1 MKGEEFRML
10 QIKDKKIWYVI
21 VLYGLCSIVFH
32 LYFMDLTMGDDPYYT
47 EVLRDITMKEF
58 LVKRWTKWSSRLLM
72 EIACAWII
80 PLPAWIWM
88 GLDVVASMVLAYA
101 LLGMFYHKK
110 TAAYSIAFAGG
121 LLFLYD
127 FRDMNTAG
135 WMTTTIFYWW
145 ALVTGFVA
153 FIPIYLDYKKETV
166 KPWMYVWAILCSI
179 YAANLEVVTIAF
191 VCTSIYMLTL
201 YKWEGRKAPKYLYY
215 LLTLGVTWVVIV
227 LICPGNDVRKIANT
241 EYWFPNYANFNLIQK
256 GLLGWYALLRS
267 LFEDIHWLFFGF
279 SAMLLWAVLKKS
291 TKWYD
296 KLIGAVPLL
305 ANLALGACWMIS
317 RFYDAGPVNK
327 VVHAYD
333 FDQPI
338 VYYQGSLPMK
348 LKLLMLAYT
357 FVCLCVMYSM
367 YVLWGKTKKFSH
379 MMAVL
384 VIGTITKLSL
394 GMSATVWA
402 SSERTSM
409 ILMFAF
415 IIIGTYCGEEILK
428 KE

>member
-1 MKGEEFRML
+1 ML
-10 QIKDKKIWYVI
+10 QIKDKKIWYTI
-21 VLYGLCSIVFH
+21 FLYGLCSLLFH
-32 LYFMDLTMGDDPYYT
+32 MFFMDLTMGDDPYYT
-47 EVLRDITMKEF
+47 EVLREITMNEF
-58 LVKRWTKWSSRLLM
+58 LIKRWTKWSSRLLM
-72 EIACAWII
+72 EIACAVLI

-88 GLDVVASMVLAYA
+88 ILDVAASMILAYA

-110 TAAYSIAFAGG
+110 EDARSIIFAGI

-145 ALVTGFVA
+145 ALVTGVVA
-153 FIPIYLDYKKETV
+153 FIPVYLDYKKEPV
-166 KPWMYVWAILCSI
+166 KLWVYVVAVLCSI

-191 VCTSIYMLTL
+191 VCTSVYMLAV
-201 YKWEGRKAPKYLYY
+201 YWREGRKAPKYLYY
-215 LLTLGVTWVVIV
+215 LLVLGLIWVGIV
-227 LICPGNDVRKIANT
+227 LICPGNEVRKIANIDF
-241 EYWFPNYANFNLIQK
+241 WFPNYANFNLIQK
-256 GLLGWYALLRS
+256 GLLGWFALLKS
-267 LFEDIHWLFFGF
+267 LFQDIHWLFFGF
-279 SAMLLWAVLKKS
+279 SIVIMWAVFKKEK
-291 TKWYD
+291 KWYE
-296 KLIGAVPLL
+296 KLIAAVPFLS
-305 ANLALGACWMIS
+305 NLALGACLIIAN
-317 RFYDAGPVNK
+317 FYDAGPVNK
-327 VVHAYD
+327 VVHAFD

-348 LKLLMLAYT
+348 LGLLMLAYT
-357 FVCLCVMYSM
+357 FVCVCVMYSM
-367 YVLWGKTKKFSH
+367 YVLWGATKKFSH

-402 SSERTSM
+402 SSERTTM

-415 IIIGTYCGEEILK
+415 IIIGTFCGEEILK